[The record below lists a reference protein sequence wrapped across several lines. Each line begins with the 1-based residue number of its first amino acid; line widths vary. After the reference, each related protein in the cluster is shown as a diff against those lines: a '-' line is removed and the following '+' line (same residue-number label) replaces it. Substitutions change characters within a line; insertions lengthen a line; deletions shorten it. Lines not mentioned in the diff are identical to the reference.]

1 MEQQMYN
8 VDGDISK
15 TILMSKN
22 KSEDGHIWILRLGL
36 FKVTWLFNFHTSSEN
51 YEQSGY
57 DQLNVS
63 YPMKSG

>member
-1 MEQQMYN
+1 MYN

-36 FKVTWLFNFHTSSEN
+36 FKVT
-51 YEQSGY
+51 
-57 DQLNVS
+57 
-63 YPMKSG
+63 